1 MPKVKAPRFKQ
12 RGGSQP
18 TSGQRG
24 GSMPETI
31 VISTQSLL
39 ILLLVAVIVCGT
51 FIYLATRPE
60 KPLNIKLEMPQQKE
74 REREKE
80 VIRISSTN
88 DGLPA
93 EPSRVWQ
100 TGPDFN
106 TAGSV
111 FNFPTQGYAEKFQQV
126 GLLIAPG
133 ASALSA
139 GDRTLVP
146 LYGRR
151 VAARRD
157 KWNYYSRTD
166 GLNPV
171 QVPIRYKNRDCDD
184 DIGCDE
190 VYDGDE
196 VAVPAQGQTFKVQL
210 YKQKNIVYNP
220 FA

>member
-1 MPKVKAPRFKQ
+1 MPKVKAPRFRQ

>member
-1 MPKVKAPRFKQ
+1 MVKQVKIKTGASHRFKQ
-12 RGGSQP
+12 RGGS
-18 TSGQRG
+18 
-24 GSMPETI
+24 MPEQI
-31 VISTQSLL
+31 IISTQSLL
-39 ILLLVAVIVCGT
+39 ILLLIAVIICGT
-51 FIYLATRPE
+51 FVYLATRAE
-60 KPLNIKLEMPQQKE
+60 KPVNIKLEMP
-74 REREKE
+74 EREKE
-80 VIRISSTN
+80 TVRERPSTSN
-88 DGLPA
+88 LPP
-93 EPSRVWQ
+93 EPSRVYQ

-111 FNFPTQGYAEKFQQV
+111 FNFPTQGYAEQFQQV

-139 GDRTLVP
+139 SDRTLVP

-151 VAARRD
+151 IAARRD

-171 QVPIRYKNRDCDD
+171 QVPVRYKNRDCDE

-190 VYDGDE
+190 VFDGDE

-210 YKQKNIVYNP
+210 YKHNNIIYNP

>member
-1 MPKVKAPRFKQ
+1 MKIKGSTHKFKQ

-18 TSGQRG
+18 SGL
-24 GSMPETI
+24 PEQI
-31 VISTQSLL
+31 IISTQSLL
-39 ILLLVAVIVCGT
+39 ILLLIAVIICGT
-51 FIYLATRPE
+51 FVYLATRAE
-60 KPLNIKLEMPQQKE
+60 KPVNIKLEMP
-74 REREKE
+74 EREKE
-80 VIRISSTN
+80 RVRERAPSN
-88 DGLPA
+88 NNLPP
-93 EPSRVWQ
+93 EPSRVYQ

-111 FNFPTQGYAEKFQQV
+111 FNFPTQGYAEQFQQV

-139 GDRTLVP
+139 SDRTLVP

-151 VAARRD
+151 IAARRD

-171 QVPIRYKNRDCDD
+171 QVPVRYKNRDCDE

-190 VYDGDE
+190 VFDGDE

-210 YKQKNIVYNP
+210 YKQKNIIYNP

>member
-1 MPKVKAPRFKQ
+1 MVKQVKIKAVTSHRFKQ
-12 RGGSQP
+12 RGGS
-18 TSGQRG
+18 
-24 GSMPETI
+24 MPEQI
-31 VISTQSLL
+31 IISTQSLL
-39 ILLLVAVIVCGT
+39 ILLLIAVIICGT
-51 FIYLATRPE
+51 FVYLATRAE
-60 KPLNIKLEMPQQKE
+60 KPVNIKLEMP
-74 REREKE
+74 EREKE
-80 VIRISSTN
+80 TVRERPSTSN
-88 DGLPA
+88 LPP
-93 EPSRVWQ
+93 EPSRVYQ

-111 FNFPTQGYAEKFQQV
+111 FNFPTQGYAEQFQQV

-139 GDRTLVP
+139 SDRTLVP

-151 VAARRD
+151 IAARRD

-171 QVPIRYKNRDCDD
+171 QVPVRYKNRDCDE

-190 VYDGDE
+190 VFDGDE

-210 YKQKNIVYNP
+210 YKQKNIIYNP

>member
-1 MPKVKAPRFKQ
+1 MVKQLKIKASANHRFKQ
-12 RGGSQP
+12 RGGS
-18 TSGQRG
+18 
-24 GSMPETI
+24 MPEQI
-31 VISTQSLL
+31 IISTQSLL
-39 ILLLVAVIVCGT
+39 ILLLIAVIICGT
-51 FIYLATRPE
+51 FVYLATRAE
-60 KPLNIKLEMPQQKE
+60 KPVNIKLEMPERETVKE
-74 REREKE
+74 RAP
-80 VIRISSTN
+80 STN
-88 DGLPA
+88 NNLPP
-93 EPSRVWQ
+93 EPSRVYQ

-111 FNFPTQGYAEKFQQV
+111 FNFPTQGYAEQFQQV

-139 GDRTLVP
+139 SDRTLVP

-151 VAARRD
+151 IAARRD

-171 QVPIRYKNRDCDD
+171 QVPVRYKNRDCDE

-190 VYDGDE
+190 VFDGDE

-210 YKQKNIVYNP
+210 YKQKNIIYNP

>member
-1 MPKVKAPRFKQ
+1 MVKQVKIKASSGYKFKQ
-12 RGGSQP
+12 RGGSQS
-18 TSGQRG
+18 TSGL
-24 GSMPETI
+24 PEQI
-31 VISTQSLL
+31 IISTQSLL
-39 ILLLVAVIVCGT
+39 ILLLIAVIICGT
-51 FIYLATRPE
+51 FVYLATRAE
-60 KPLNIKLEMPQQKE
+60 KPVNIKLEMPE
-74 REREKE
+74 RERETVRE
-80 VIRISSTN
+80 RVPSTN
-88 DGLPA
+88 NNLPP
-93 EPSRVWQ
+93 EPSRVYQ

-111 FNFPTQGYAEKFQQV
+111 FNFPTQGYAEQFQQV

-139 GDRTLVP
+139 SDRTLVP

-151 VAARRD
+151 IAARRD

-171 QVPIRYKNRDCDD
+171 QVPVRYKNRDCDE

-190 VYDGDE
+190 VFDGDE

-210 YKQKNIVYNP
+210 YKQKNIIYNP

>member
-1 MPKVKAPRFKQ
+1 MVKQLKIKASAGGSHRFKQ
-12 RGGSQP
+12 RGGSQS
-18 TSGQRG
+18 TSGL
-24 GSMPETI
+24 PEQI
-31 VISTQSLL
+31 IISTQSLL
-39 ILLLVAVIVCGT
+39 ILLLIAVIICGT
-51 FIYLATRPE
+51 FVYLATRAE
-60 KPLNIKLEMPQQKE
+60 KPVNIKLEMP
-74 REREKE
+74 EREKE
-80 VIRISSTN
+80 TVRERSPSTN
-88 DGLPA
+88 NNLPP
-93 EPSRVWQ
+93 EPSRVYQ

-111 FNFPTQGYAEKFQQV
+111 FNFPTQGYAEQFQQV

-139 GDRTLVP
+139 SDRTLVP

-151 VAARRD
+151 IAARRD

-171 QVPIRYKNRDCDD
+171 QVPVRYKNRDCDE

-190 VYDGDE
+190 VFDGDE

-210 YKQKNIVYNP
+210 YKQKNIIYNP

>member
-1 MPKVKAPRFKQ
+1 MVKQVKIKASSGHRFKQ

-18 TSGQRG
+18 TSGL
-24 GSMPETI
+24 PEQI
-31 VISTQSLL
+31 IISTQSLL
-39 ILLLVAVIVCGT
+39 ILLLIAVIICGT
-51 FIYLATRPE
+51 FVYLATRAE
-60 KPLNIKLEMPQQKE
+60 KPVNIKLEMPE
-74 REREKE
+74 RERETVRE
-80 VIRISSTN
+80 RAPSN
-88 DGLPA
+88 NNNLPP
-93 EPSRVWQ
+93 EPSRVYQ

-111 FNFPTQGYAEKFQQV
+111 FNFPTQGYAEQFQQV

-139 GDRTLVP
+139 SDRTLVP

-151 VAARRD
+151 IAARRD

-171 QVPIRYKNRDCDD
+171 QVPVRYKNRDCDE

-190 VYDGDE
+190 VFDGDE

-210 YKQKNIVYNP
+210 YKQKNIIYNP

>member
-1 MPKVKAPRFKQ
+1 MVKQIKMKGPTHKFKQ

-18 TSGQRG
+18 SGL
-24 GSMPETI
+24 PEQI
-31 VISTQSLL
+31 IISTQSLL
-39 ILLLVAVIVCGT
+39 ILLLNAVIICGT
-51 FIYLATRPE
+51 FVYLATRAE
-60 KPLNIKLEMPQQKE
+60 KPVNIKLEMP
-74 REREKE
+74 EREKE
-80 VIRISSTN
+80 RVRERAPSN
-88 DGLPA
+88 NNNLPP
-93 EPSRVWQ
+93 EPSRMYQ

-111 FNFPTQGYAEKFQQV
+111 FNFPTQGYAEQFQQV

-139 GDRTLVP
+139 SDRTLVP

-151 VAARRD
+151 IAARRD

-171 QVPIRYKNRDCDD
+171 QVPVRYKNRDCDE

-190 VYDGDE
+190 VFDGDE

-210 YKQKNIVYNP
+210 YKQKNIIYNP

>member
-1 MPKVKAPRFKQ
+1 MVKQVKIKASASHRFKQ
-12 RGGSQP
+12 RGGSQSS
-18 TSGQRG
+18 TL
-24 GSMPETI
+24 PEQI
-31 VISTQSLL
+31 IISTQSLL
-39 ILLLVAVIVCGT
+39 ILLLIAVIICGT
-51 FIYLATRPE
+51 FVYLATRAE
-60 KPLNIKLEMPQQKE
+60 KPVNIKLEMP
-74 REREKE
+74 EREKE
-80 VIRISSTN
+80 RVRERAPSN
-88 DGLPA
+88 LPP
-93 EPSRVWQ
+93 EPSRVYQ

-111 FNFPTQGYAEKFQQV
+111 FNFPTQGYAEQFQQV

-139 GDRTLVP
+139 SDRTLVP

-151 VAARRD
+151 IAARRD

-171 QVPIRYKNRDCDD
+171 QVPVRYKNRDCDE

-190 VYDGDE
+190 VFDGDE

-210 YKQKNIVYNP
+210 YKQKNIIYNP

>member
-1 MPKVKAPRFKQ
+1 MVKQLKIKAASGHKYKQ
-12 RGGSQP
+12 RGGSV
-18 TSGQRG
+18 GV
-24 GSMPETI
+24 PEQI
-31 VISTQSLL
+31 IISTQSLL
-39 ILLLVAVIVCGT
+39 ILLLIAVIICGT
-51 FIYLATRPE
+51 FVYLATRSE
-60 KPLNIKLEMPQQKE
+60 KPVNIKLEMPE
-74 REREKE
+74 RETVTERVRE
-80 VIRISSTN
+80 RPSNTN
-88 DGLPA
+88 LPP
-93 EPSRVWQ
+93 EPSRVYQ

-111 FNFPTQGYAEKFQQV
+111 FNFPTQGYAEQFQQV

-139 GDRTLVP
+139 SDRTLVP

-151 VAARRD
+151 IAARRD

-171 QVPIRYKNRDCDD
+171 QVPVRYKNRDCDE

-190 VYDGDE
+190 VFDGDE

-210 YKQKNIVYNP
+210 YKQKNIIYNP

>member
-1 MPKVKAPRFKQ
+1 MVKQMKIKGSTHKFKQ

-18 TSGQRG
+18 SGL
-24 GSMPETI
+24 PEQI
-31 VISTQSLL
+31 IISTQSLL
-39 ILLLVAVIVCGT
+39 ILLLIAVIICGT
-51 FIYLATRPE
+51 FVYLATRAE
-60 KPLNIKLEMPQQKE
+60 KPVNIKLEMP
-74 REREKE
+74 EREKE
-80 VIRISSTN
+80 RVRERAPSN
-88 DGLPA
+88 NNNLPP
-93 EPSRVWQ
+93 EPSRVYQ

-111 FNFPTQGYAEKFQQV
+111 FNFPTQGYAEQFQQV

-139 GDRTLVP
+139 SDRTLVP

-151 VAARRD
+151 IAARRD

-171 QVPIRYKNRDCDD
+171 QVPVRYKNRDCDE

-190 VYDGDE
+190 VFDGDE

-210 YKQKNIVYNP
+210 YKQKNIIYNP

>member
-1 MPKVKAPRFKQ
+1 MVKQVKIKASSGHKYKQ

-18 TSGQRG
+18 ASGL
-24 GSMPETI
+24 PEQI
-31 VISTQSLL
+31 IISTQSLL
-39 ILLLVAVIVCGT
+39 ILLLIAVIICGT
-51 FIYLATRPE
+51 FVYLATRAE
-60 KPLNIKLEMPQQKE
+60 KPVNIKLEMP
-74 REREKE
+74 EREKE
-80 VIRISSTN
+80 TVRERAPSTN
-88 DGLPA
+88 NNLPP
-93 EPSRVWQ
+93 EPSRVYQ

-111 FNFPTQGYAEKFQQV
+111 FNFPTQGYAEQFQQV

-133 ASALSA
+133 SSALSA
-139 GDRTLVP
+139 SDRTLVP

-151 VAARRD
+151 IAARRD

-171 QVPIRYKNRDCDD
+171 QVPVRYKNRDCDE

-190 VYDGDE
+190 VFDGDE

-210 YKQKNIVYNP
+210 YKQKNIIYNP

>member
-1 MPKVKAPRFKQ
+1 MKIKGSTHKFKQ

-18 TSGQRG
+18 SGL
-24 GSMPETI
+24 PEQI
-31 VISTQSLL
+31 IISTQSLL
-39 ILLLVAVIVCGT
+39 ILLLIAVIICGT
-51 FIYLATRPE
+51 FVYLATRAE
-60 KPLNIKLEMPQQKE
+60 KPVNIKLEMP
-74 REREKE
+74 EREKE
-80 VIRISSTN
+80 RVRERAPSN
-88 DGLPA
+88 NNNLPP
-93 EPSRVWQ
+93 EPSRVYQ

-111 FNFPTQGYAEKFQQV
+111 FNFPTQGYAEQFQQV

-139 GDRTLVP
+139 SDRTLVP

-151 VAARRD
+151 IAARRD

-171 QVPIRYKNRDCDD
+171 QVPVRYKNRDCDE

-190 VYDGDE
+190 VFDGDE

-210 YKQKNIVYNP
+210 YKQKNIIYNP

>member
-1 MPKVKAPRFKQ
+1 MPRVKAPRFKQ

-24 GSMPETI
+24 GSIPETI
-31 VISTQSLL
+31 IISTQSLL
-39 ILLLVAVIVCGT
+39 ILLLVAVIICGT
-51 FIYLATRPE
+51 FVYLATRSE

-74 REREKE
+74 RERE
-80 VIRISSTN
+80 VIRMPPTN
-88 DGLPA
+88 DGLPP

-126 GLLIAPG
+126 GLLVAPG

-139 GDRTLVP
+139 GNRTLVP

>member
-1 MPKVKAPRFKQ
+1 MVKQVKIKASASHRYK
-12 RGGSQP
+12 
-18 TSGQRG
+18 QRG
-24 GSMPETI
+24 GSMPEQI
-31 VISTQSLL
+31 IISTQSLL
-39 ILLLVAVIVCGT
+39 ILLLIAVIICGT
-51 FIYLATRPE
+51 FVYLATRAE
-60 KPLNIKLEMPQQKE
+60 KPVNIKLEMP
-74 REREKE
+74 EREKE
-80 VIRISSTN
+80 TVRERSPSTN
-88 DGLPA
+88 NNLPP
-93 EPSRVWQ
+93 EPSRVYQ

-111 FNFPTQGYAEKFQQV
+111 FNFPTQGYAEQFQQV

-133 ASALSA
+133 SSALSA
-139 GDRTLVP
+139 SDRTLVP

-151 VAARRD
+151 IAARRD

-171 QVPIRYKNRDCDD
+171 QVPVRYKNRDCDE

-190 VYDGDE
+190 VFDGDE

-210 YKQKNIVYNP
+210 YKQKNIIYNP

>member
-1 MPKVKAPRFKQ
+1 MVKQLKIKASANHRFKQ
-12 RGGSQP
+12 RGGS
-18 TSGQRG
+18 
-24 GSMPETI
+24 MPEQI
-31 VISTQSLL
+31 IISTQSLL
-39 ILLLVAVIVCGT
+39 ILLLIAVIICGT
-51 FIYLATRPE
+51 FVYLATRAE
-60 KPLNIKLEMPQQKE
+60 KPVNIKLEMPERETIKE
-74 REREKE
+74 RAP
-80 VIRISSTN
+80 STN
-88 DGLPA
+88 NNLPP
-93 EPSRVWQ
+93 EPSRVYQ

-111 FNFPTQGYAEKFQQV
+111 FNFPTQGYAEQFQQV

-139 GDRTLVP
+139 SDRTLVP

-151 VAARRD
+151 IAARRD

-171 QVPIRYKNRDCDD
+171 QVPVRYKNRDCDE

-190 VYDGDE
+190 VFDGDE

-210 YKQKNIVYNP
+210 YKQKNIIYNP

>member
-1 MPKVKAPRFKQ
+1 MVKQVKIKASANHKFKQ

-18 TSGQRG
+18 TSGL
-24 GSMPETI
+24 PEQI
-31 VISTQSLL
+31 IISTQSLL
-39 ILLLVAVIVCGT
+39 ILLLIAVIICGT
-51 FIYLATRPE
+51 FVYLATRAE
-60 KPLNIKLEMPQQKE
+60 KPVNIKLEMP
-74 REREKE
+74 EREKE
-80 VIRISSTN
+80 RIRERAPSTN
-88 DGLPA
+88 NNLPP
-93 EPSRVWQ
+93 EPSRVYQ

-111 FNFPTQGYAEKFQQV
+111 FNFPTQGYAEQFQQV

-139 GDRTLVP
+139 SDRTLVP

-151 VAARRD
+151 IAARRD

-171 QVPIRYKNRDCDD
+171 QVPVRYKNRDCDE

-190 VYDGDE
+190 VFDGDE

-210 YKQKNIVYNP
+210 YKQKNIIYNP

>member
-1 MPKVKAPRFKQ
+1 MVKQVKIKASSGHKFKQ
-12 RGGSQP
+12 RGGSQS
-18 TSGQRG
+18 TSGL
-24 GSMPETI
+24 PEQI
-31 VISTQSLL
+31 IISTQSLL
-39 ILLLVAVIVCGT
+39 ILLLIAVIICGT
-51 FIYLATRPE
+51 FVYLATRAE
-60 KPLNIKLEMPQQKE
+60 KPVNIKLEMPE
-74 REREKE
+74 RERETVRE
-80 VIRISSTN
+80 RVPSTN
-88 DGLPA
+88 NNLPP
-93 EPSRVWQ
+93 EPSRVYQ

-111 FNFPTQGYAEKFQQV
+111 FNFPTQGYAEQFQQV

-139 GDRTLVP
+139 SDRTLVP

-151 VAARRD
+151 IAARRD

-171 QVPIRYKNRDCDD
+171 QVPVRYKNRDCDE

-190 VYDGDE
+190 VFDGDE

-210 YKQKNIVYNP
+210 YKQKNIIYNP

>member
-1 MPKVKAPRFKQ
+1 MKIKASASGSHRFKQ
-12 RGGSQP
+12 RGGS
-18 TSGQRG
+18 
-24 GSMPETI
+24 MPEQI
-31 VISTQSLL
+31 IISTQSLL
-39 ILLLVAVIVCGT
+39 ILLLIAVIICGT
-51 FIYLATRPE
+51 FVYLATRAE
-60 KPLNIKLEMPQQKE
+60 KPVNIKLEMPE
-74 REREKE
+74 RETVTERVRE
-80 VIRISSTN
+80 RSPSTN
-88 DGLPA
+88 NNLPP
-93 EPSRVWQ
+93 EPSRVYK

-111 FNFPTQGYAEKFQQV
+111 FNFPTQGYAEQFQQV

-139 GDRTLVP
+139 SDRTLVP

-151 VAARRD
+151 IAARRD

-171 QVPIRYKNRDCDD
+171 QVPVRYKNRDCDE

-190 VYDGDE
+190 VFDGDE

-210 YKQKNIVYNP
+210 YKQKNIIYNP

>member
-1 MPKVKAPRFKQ
+1 
-12 RGGSQP
+12 
-18 TSGQRG
+18 
-24 GSMPETI
+24 MPETI

>member
-1 MPKVKAPRFKQ
+1 MVKQIKMKGPTHKFKQ

-18 TSGQRG
+18 SGL
-24 GSMPETI
+24 PEQI
-31 VISTQSLL
+31 IISTQSLL
-39 ILLLVAVIVCGT
+39 ILLLIAVIICGT
-51 FIYLATRPE
+51 FVYLATRAE
-60 KPLNIKLEMPQQKE
+60 KPVNIKLEMP
-74 REREKE
+74 EREKE
-80 VIRISSTN
+80 RVRERAPSN
-88 DGLPA
+88 NNNLPP
-93 EPSRVWQ
+93 EPSRVYQ

-111 FNFPTQGYAEKFQQV
+111 FNFPTQGYAEQFQQV

-139 GDRTLVP
+139 SDRTLVP

-151 VAARRD
+151 IAARRD

-171 QVPIRYKNRDCDD
+171 QVPVRYKNRDCDE

-190 VYDGDE
+190 VFDGDE

-210 YKQKNIVYNP
+210 YKQKNIIYNP